1 VTARAPCDLA
11 VSATTHKLLTL
22 GRISG
27 VFGVKGWVKVN
38 SYTEPRDNVVG
49 YGVWTLRLAGVDS
62 RIEVEEGQSHGKQVV
77 AKLRGIDDRD
87 RAHELVGADILIE
100 RERLPPCAVGEYYW
114 IDLEGLE
121 VRTLTGEVLGT
132 VDHLLATGTHDV
144 LVLAGKPE
152 RLIPFVLDRV
162 IREVNLAAGHIVADW
177 SPDY

>member
-1 VTARAPCDLA
+1 MIARAPCDLA
-11 VSATTHKLLTL
+11 VSARTHKLLTL

-49 YGVWTLRLAGVDS
+49 YGVWTLRLHGVDS

-77 AKLRGIDDRD
+77 AKLRGVDDRD
-87 RAHELVGADILIE
+87 EARAFIGADILIE
-100 RERLPPCAVGEYYW
+100 RERLPPCGVGEYYW

-132 VDHLLATGTHDV
+132 VDHLLATGSHDV
-144 LVLAGKPE
+144 LVLAGKPQ

-162 IREVNLAAGHIVADW
+162 IRDVDLAAGRIVADW